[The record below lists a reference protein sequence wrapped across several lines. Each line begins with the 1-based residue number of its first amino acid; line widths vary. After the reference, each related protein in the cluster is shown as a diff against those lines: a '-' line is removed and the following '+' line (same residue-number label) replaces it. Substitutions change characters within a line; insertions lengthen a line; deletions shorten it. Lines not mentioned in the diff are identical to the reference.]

1 MAQKASMIP
10 TLKMFGSTVTKK
22 PAYLDPIYGIVRR
35 FRASGGNLL
44 FGTDV
49 GYMPDYSTQDE
60 FDALANCGLNYSDIL
75 RMLTVGPAERM
86 GKATQKGSLDP
97 GKLADFVVLGSD
109 PASNVKAFA
118 DVRVTIRG
126 GTILWQAGK

>member
-1 MAQKASMIP
+1 MIP

-22 PAYLDPIYGIVRR
+22 PAYLEPSYSIVRR

-49 GYMPDYSTQDE
+49 GYMPDYSTEDE
-60 FDALANCGLNYSDIL
+60 FDALANCGLSYSDIL
-75 RMLTVGPAERM
+75 RMLTVRPAARM
-86 GKATQKGSLDP
+86 GAEAEKGSLDP

-109 PASNVKAFA
+109 PAGSEKAFA
-118 DVRVTIRG
+118 DVRATIRG
-126 GTILWQAGK
+126 GKVLWQARR